1 VRLLL
6 DTHAALWYMAGSGK
20 LAEAARE
27 QILVAERVYVS
38 VASVW
43 EIEIKRAQGKLDA
56 PADLAKAFTSMGFMP
71 LDIDLDHAVAA
82 ARLPKHHQ
90 DPFDRMIIAQ
100 AQLEA
105 LTIVT
110 ADAIIPKYDVPLLAA
125 G

>member
-27 QILVAERVYVS
+27 QIHVAERVYVS

-71 LDIDLDHAVAA
+71 LDID
-82 ARLPKHHQ
+82 Q